1 MTNYKKMIIKMLGK
15 INNEHTLKRIYNFI
29 CRLYNKGGD

>member
-1 MTNYKKMIIKMLGK
+1 MNDYKVMIIKMLDK

-29 CRLYNKGGD
+29 CRLYNKSGD